1 MRKEVSGASV
11 SQDGRA
17 SLTRVTR
24 DEVED
29 DRKVA
34 NLFWSQ
40 SYEFDFATNEKSIS
54 FSFSS

>member
-1 MRKEVSGASV
+1 MALPFPRTVVRV
-11 SQDGRA
+11 SQ
-17 SLTRVTR
+17 VTR
-24 DEVED
+24 DEVEG

-40 SYEFDFATNEKSIS
+40 SYEFNFASNEKSIS